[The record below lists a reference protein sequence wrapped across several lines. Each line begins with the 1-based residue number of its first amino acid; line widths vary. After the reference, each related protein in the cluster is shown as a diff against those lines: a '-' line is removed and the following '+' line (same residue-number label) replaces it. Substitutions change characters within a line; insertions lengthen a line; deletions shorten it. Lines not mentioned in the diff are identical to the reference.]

1 MEFDSVREAMEF
13 LISYNESPREDMK
26 IDGHEPS
33 FEDLQEANREALY
46 SACDLLGMS
55 DLYLHLDEQTA

>member
-1 MEFDSVREAMEF
+1 MEF
-13 LISYNESPREDMK
+13 LISYNESPRENMK
-26 IDGHEPS
+26 VDRHEPP

-55 DLYLHLDEQTA
+55 DLYLHLGEQTA